1 MDGMTARRLQQ
12 HWYAIILRKGKNKK
26 EGWKFALK
34 FLLPCSQN
42 KACLSCPKK
51 CKRVS
56 SAGWQGLGHDTKAGV
71 YKGHLQAVPTSCT
84 KYSVCQQ
91 VLGIMV
97 KNAEQLKE
105 YTPCFLIIRHTRLP
119 IVWLLRC
126 SCFHWIER
134 MAGDGQKYNSSWML

>member
-1 MDGMTARRLQQ
+1 MKICIKIFATMFPKQGMFVL
-12 HWYAIILRKGKNKK
+12 
-26 EGWKFALK
+26 
-34 FLLPCSQN
+34 
-42 KACLSCPKK
+42 PKK
-51 CKRVS
+51 MQMGFLCRLASLV
-56 SAGWQGLGHDTKAGV
+56 HDTKAGV

-105 YTPCFLIIRHTRLP
+105 YTPCILIIRHTRLP